1 MSLREIFSS
10 ISSFFERLWIGL
22 LDGNL
27 TDLLTG
33 IVGGGVALIGP
44 PFVIYTLLKPNTTG
58 GKRIGAIIMS
68 VLIFCAWMLFINL
81 FIKALL

>member
-10 ISSFFERLWIGL
+10 ISSFFERLWSGL
-22 LDGNL
+22 LDANL
-27 TDLLTG
+27 TDLLIG
-33 IVGGGVALIGP
+33 IVGGSVALIAP
-44 PFVIYTLLKPNTTG
+44 PYVIYGLLKAKNTG

-81 FIKALL
+81 FIKTLL

>member
-1 MSLREIFSS
+1 MTLREIFSS

-27 TDLLTG
+27 TDLLIG
-33 IVGGGVALIGP
+33 IVGGSVALIGP
-44 PFVIYTLLKPNTTG
+44 PYVIYGLLKAKNTG

-68 VLIFCAWMLFINL
+68 VLMFCAWMLFINL

>member
-1 MSLREIFSS
+1 MTLREIFSS
-10 ISSFFERLWIGL
+10 ISSFFERLWSGL

-27 TDLLTG
+27 TDLLIG

-44 PFVIYTLLKPNTTG
+44 PYAIYVLLKTKNVG

-68 VLIFCAWMLFINL
+68 VIMFCIWMLFINL
-81 FIKALL
+81 FIKTLD